1 MKEAAIILISYLLGS
16 ISFAYIFA
24 KLFKGIDI
32 RKYGTKNAGTSNVF
46 LVVGK
51 TAGILTLIGD
61 LAKGAAAVLIAIYF
75 AMPEYIVILA
85 GTAAILGHIYPIFLQ
100 FRGGKGTATFL
111 GMMIPLVPIEL
122 LISLG
127 ILILLSLITKRL
139 LLAQLISLT
148 IIPFLAG
155 YFYNRSLTIVIGISL
170 IILSGWIIGIYVHKK
185 NLISTK
191 HYYKLMK
198 KLSLNL

>member
-1 MKEAAIILISYLLGS
+1 MKEVAIILIGYLLGS

-46 LVVGK
+46 ITVGK

-61 LAKGAAAVLIAIYF
+61 LAKGAAAVLIAMYF
-75 AMPEYIVILA
+75 TMPEYIIILA
-85 GTAAILGHIYPIFLQ
+85 GIAAILGHIFPIFLK
-100 FRGGKGTATFL
+100 FKGGIGVATSM

-127 ILILLSLITKRL
+127 VLVILSLLIKRL
-139 LLAQLISLT
+139 LLVQLISLS
-148 IIPFLAG
+148 IIPFLAL
-155 YFYNRSLTIVIGISL
+155 YYNKSLTILIGIS
-170 IILSGWIIGIYVHKK
+170 IVILLRWIMGIYFHKK

-191 HYYKLMK
+191 QYYKLMK
-198 KLSLNL
+198 KLNF